1 MATMRWTYRKV
12 LNRGFTPCWYK
23 TDHGSRI
30 AWVEKTEASGCMSAL
45 LPTIYASVCP
55 SVSNAT

>member
-1 MATMRWTYRKV
+1 MRWTYRKV
-12 LNRGFTPCWYK
+12 LNKGFVPCWYK

-30 AWVEKTEASGCMSAL
+30 AWVEKTEASGCTSAS
-45 LPTIYASVCP
+45 LPTIYASVCL